1 MRDTHNLDTG
11 QSSESS
17 FIPEIGDISIRSGKV
32 LSENRD
38 RYDIESFFG
47 KSVQAEKVRDTLRM
61 LVAVPFRSLIIN
73 GETGTGKSHVAR
85 ILHRNGSRAASP
97 MIEINCAAIPREM
110 MEAQLFGH
118 EDGAFPGAK
127 GRHLG
132 FLEQANGGILFM
144 DEVAELDLGLQEKL
158 LKALEEQRFRRIGDN
173 HDHEVGIDVQVVVA
187 SNKDLEQAVKD
198 GDFLSDLYRHLN
210 SFNVYLPTL
219 RSRMEDMIEMVFN
232 FIAEFNQKTGRKV
245 EIVPGEVWK
254 MLFGHQWP
262 GNVREL
268 RNVVERCV
276 LFSENHVFPSKWL
289 MLNDDKKSESST
301 ENSSTKTEMEK
312 KMNNFSENEI
322 VVNLDGSMSLDEM
335 DKKIIAAALEKHRYN
350 VTAAARLLRTT
361 RETLRYR
368 IRKYGLQR
376 KATRNLNA
384 AHIANASSAHH
395 ISQ

>member
-1 MRDTHNLDTG
+1 MRDNLNTG
-11 QSSESS
+11 QSVESS

-32 LSENRD
+32 LAETRD

-47 KSVQAEKVRDTLRM
+47 KSIQAEKVRDTLRM
-61 LVAVPFRSLIIN
+61 LMAVPFRSLIIH

-85 ILHRNGSRAASP
+85 ILHRNGSRATSP
-97 MIEINCAAIPREM
+97 MIEINCAAIPGEM
-110 MEAQLFGH
+110 MGAQLFGH

-144 DEVAELDLGLQEKL
+144 DEVTELDLELQARL
-158 LKALEEQRFRRIGDN
+158 LKALEAQRFNRIGD
-173 HDHEVGIDVQVVVA
+173 DEEVNIDVQVIVA

-198 GDFLSDLYRHLN
+198 GSFLSDLYRHLN

-232 FIAEFNQKTGRKV
+232 FIAEFNQKTGKKV
-245 EIVPGEVWK
+245 EIVPGDVWK
-254 MLFGHQWP
+254 ILFSYRWP

-268 RNVVERCV
+268 RNVIERCV
-276 LFSENHVFPSKWL
+276 LFSESHVFPAKWL
-289 MLNDDKKSESST
+289 MLDDDKKSDGSA
-301 ENSSTKTEMEK
+301 ENSSNPTGMEK

-376 KATRNLNA
+376 KAPRNMGAQHLA
-384 AHIANASSAHH
+384 GSSTSSSAHVP
-395 ISQ
+395 Q

>member
-1 MRDTHNLDTG
+1 MRDNINTG
-11 QSSESS
+11 QSVESS
-17 FIPEIGDISIRSGKV
+17 YIPEVGDISIRSGKV
-32 LSENRD
+32 LAESRD

-47 KSVQAEKVRDTLRM
+47 KSIQAEKVRDTLRM
-61 LVAVPFRSLIIN
+61 LVAVPFRSLIIH

-97 MIEINCAAIPREM
+97 MIEINCAAIPKEM

-127 GRHLG
+127 GRHMG

-144 DEVAELDLGLQEKL
+144 DEVTELDLGLQAKL
-158 LKALEEQRFRRIGDN
+158 LKALEEQRFNRIGD
-173 HDHEVGIDVQVVVA
+173 DEEVGIDVQVVVA
-187 SNKDLEQAVKD
+187 SNKDLEQAVKE
-198 GDFLSDLYRHLN
+198 GSFLSDLYRHLN
-210 SFNVYLPTL
+210 NFNVYLPTL

-232 FIAEFNQKTGRKV
+232 FVAEFNQKTGRKV
-245 EIVPGEVWK
+245 EIVPGDAWK
-254 MLFGHQWP
+254 MLFSHRWP

-268 RNVVERCV
+268 RNVIERCV
-276 LFSENHVFPSKWL
+276 LFSESHVFPSKWL

-301 ENSSTKTEMEK
+301 ENSSSTATGMEK
-312 KMNNFSENEI
+312 KMNTFSENEI
-322 VVNLDGSMSLDEM
+322 VMNLDGSMSLDEM

-376 KATRNLNA
+376 KAPRNLNA
-384 AHIANASSAHH
+384 PLANTAGSSH